1 MSVAS
6 DAAQTIE
13 EDREMRQNVEQDLAR
28 DVKVRADR
36 ELDAAIVSRLLK
48 ETPYPVLSEESG
60 CLGGEKTS
68 SDYRWI
74 VDPLDGSLNFSR
86 GIPINC
92 ISIALWKGM
101 EPKLG
106 VVYDFNRGELFS
118 GVVGEGAWLNG
129 KPIRV
134 SEIGEKSRAVLCTG
148 FPIATD
154 FSKKSILDFVEQIR
168 AYKKIRLLGSAAL
181 SLAYVACG
189 RADAYMENDIKIWD
203 VAAGIAIV
211 EGSGGV
217 VCYTQTSSENILRVQ
232 ATNRCL

>member
-1 MSVAS
+1 MRVAS

-13 EDREMRQNVEQDLAR
+13 KDRKMYQNVEQDLAR
-28 DVKVRADR
+28 DVKIRADR
-36 ELDAAIVSRLLK
+36 ELDAVIVSQLLT

-60 CLGGEKTS
+60 YLGRRKDS
-68 SDYRWI
+68 SKYRWI

-92 ISIALWKGM
+92 ISIALWEGM

-129 KPIRV
+129 KAIRV
-134 SEIGEKSRAVLCTG
+134 SEIREKSSAVLCTG
-148 FPIATD
+148 FPVATD
-154 FSKKSILDFVEQIR
+154 FSKTAILDFVEQIR
-168 AYKKIRLLGSAAL
+168 VYKKIRLFGSAAL

-189 RADAYMENDIKIWD
+189 RADAYIENDIKIWD

-211 EGSGGV
+211 KGSGGV
-217 VCYTQTSSENILRVQ
+217 VRYAQTSSENILRVQ